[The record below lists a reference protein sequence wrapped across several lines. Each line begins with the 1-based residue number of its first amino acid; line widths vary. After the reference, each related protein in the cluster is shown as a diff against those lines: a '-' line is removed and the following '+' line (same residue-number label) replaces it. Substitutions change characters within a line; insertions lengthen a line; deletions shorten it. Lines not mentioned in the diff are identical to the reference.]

1 MVQEA
6 IEEMSLPKID
16 AQLDLIATA
25 TKIKEK
31 VWELDYNISQM
42 THCMEDALEW
52 AYWYSLSH
60 FRQDFEQK
68 IVSSYYLE
76 LVNDKQDLISL

>member
-42 THCMEDALEW
+42 THCMEDALE
-52 AYWYSLSH
+52 
-60 FRQDFEQK
+60 
-68 IVSSYYLE
+68 
-76 LVNDKQDLISL
+76 